1 MDRCSGRSD
10 QRRSEPAG
18 MARALRTLSET
29 DLETALL
36 RKSVGTLAAGRHTC
50 ADCGRTPLV
59 GERMYRFG
67 RASTVCALCTPQ
79 RRSEPDAV
87 ELVRHFERGHTV
99 RRVARHAA

>member
-1 MDRCSGRSD
+1 
-10 QRRSEPAG
+10 
-18 MARALRTLSET
+18 MARVLKTLSES

-36 RKSVGTLAAGRHTC
+36 RKSVGSLTAGRHTC

-67 RASTVCALCTPQ
+67 RSSTVCALCTPL
-79 RRSEPDAV
+79 RRTAPDAV

-99 RRVARHAA
+99 RRIGTQAA

>member
-1 MDRCSGRSD
+1 MV
-10 QRRSEPAG
+10 
-18 MARALRTLSET
+18 RALKTLLES

-36 RKSVGTLAAGRHTC
+36 RKSVDTLAAGRHVC

-67 RASTVCALCTPQ
+67 RSPAVCALCTPL
-79 RRSEPDAV
+79 RSSEPDAV

-99 RRVARHAA
+99 RRVTPRAA

>member
-1 MDRCSGRSD
+1 
-10 QRRSEPAG
+10 
-18 MARALRTLSET
+18 MARTQRTLSEP

-36 RKSVGTLAAGRHTC
+36 RKSVGALAAGRHAC

-67 RASTVCALCTPQ
+67 STSTVCALCTPL
-79 RRSEPDAV
+79 RRAEPDAV

-99 RRVARHAA
+99 RRVAPRAA